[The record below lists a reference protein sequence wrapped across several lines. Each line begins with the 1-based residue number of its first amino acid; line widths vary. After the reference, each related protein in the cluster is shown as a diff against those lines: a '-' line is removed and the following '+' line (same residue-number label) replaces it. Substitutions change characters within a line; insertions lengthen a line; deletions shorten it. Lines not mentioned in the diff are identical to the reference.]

1 MTTGTMPETS
11 AAWTEADREATL
23 KGIGFANRQIV
34 TAWTAREPEREIPWT
49 PLGKPLAEARVALV
63 STAAL
68 ALNDDTP
75 FDQEG
80 ERRNPWWGDPTFRVL
95 PSDTRTG
102 DAKSYHMH
110 IDTSV
115 PQEDL
120 DSVMPLARLAELEA
134 EGFVGASAPS
144 HYSFM
149 GYILKEKEL
158 LERSAPAVIER
169 MKAEGVDA
177 VLLVP
182 V

>member
-1 MTTGTMPETS
+1 MSKQNAP
-11 AAWTEADREATL
+11 WTQADRDTTL
-23 KGIGFANRQIV
+23 RAIGFANRQIV

-63 STAAL
+63 SSAAL
-68 ALNDDTP
+68 ALRDDTP

-80 ERRNPWWGDPTFRVL
+80 ERRNPWWGDPTFRIL
-95 PSDTRTG
+95 PRDTRTG
-102 DAKSYHMH
+102 ATVSYHMH

-115 PQEDL
+115 PEREL
-120 DSVMPLARLAELEA
+120 DSVMPLARLAELES
-134 EGFVGASAPS
+134 EGFVGSSAPS

-149 GYILKEKEL
+149 GYILKPKEL
-158 LERSAPAVIER
+158 LERATPAMIR
-169 MKAEGVDA
+169 QMKAEAVDA

>member
-1 MTTGTMPETS
+1 MTTP
-11 AAWTEADREATL
+11 WTPTDRDATL
-23 KGIGFANRQIV
+23 KAIGFANRQIV
-34 TAWTAREPEREIPWT
+34 TAWTEREPERDIPWT
-49 PLGKPLAEARVALV
+49 PLAKPLSEARVALV

-68 ALNDDTP
+68 ALHGDEP

-80 ERRNPWWGDPTFRVL
+80 ERRDPWWGDPSFRVL
-95 PSDTRTG
+95 PRDARTG
-102 DAKSYHMH
+102 GVRSYHMH

-115 PQEDL
+115 PERDL
-120 DSVMPLARLAELEA
+120 DSVMPLARLAELET
-134 EGFVGASAPS
+134 EGFVGSSAPS

-158 LERSAPAVIER
+158 LETSTPAMIEQ
-169 MKAEGVDA
+169 MKREEVDA